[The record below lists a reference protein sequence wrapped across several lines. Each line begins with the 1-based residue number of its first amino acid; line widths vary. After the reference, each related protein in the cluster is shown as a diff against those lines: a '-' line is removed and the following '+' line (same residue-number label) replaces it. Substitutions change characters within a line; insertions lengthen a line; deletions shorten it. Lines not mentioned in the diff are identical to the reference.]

1 MEKTHG
7 NSVTSSE
14 YNYGFR
20 EQSNIVPTQNMSTKY
35 SSSRVADQSGE
46 W

>member
-20 EQSNIVPTQNMSTKY
+20 EQTNIVPTQNMSTNT
-35 SSSRVADQSGE
+35 RRPVWQTSGE